1 MKFGMNAKNLFG
13 AVAISALM
21 LSAPIANSPF
31 AMQAIAEVSLQGLP
45 NVADLAEKLLP
56 AVVDLAADPAWLS
69 GMFKVNLTVREPFVA
84 SPDESR
90 DSRRWA
96 I

>member
-31 AMQAIAEVSLQGLP
+31 VMQADAEVSLQGLP

-56 AVVDLAADPAWLS
+56 AVVEIS
-69 GMFKVNLTVREPFVA
+69 VE
-84 SPDESR
+84 
-90 DSRRWA
+90 
-96 I
+96 